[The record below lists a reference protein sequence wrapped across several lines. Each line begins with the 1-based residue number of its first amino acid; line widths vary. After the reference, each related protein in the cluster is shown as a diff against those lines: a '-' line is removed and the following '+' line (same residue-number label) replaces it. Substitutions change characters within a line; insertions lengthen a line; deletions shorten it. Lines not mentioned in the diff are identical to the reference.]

1 MRKFS
6 IIFLVVILTLMLV
19 SSFSMAMEKK
29 GETIILKAACDHQ
42 EGYSTVEGLR
52 LMAKLTDMWTNGRIK
67 IDVYPGAV
75 LGSEKES
82 IEQTQMGVIDINRV
96 SISPVISVYPKMA
109 VFALPY
115 IFASRPV
122 ISVYP
127 KMAVFALPYIFASR
141 EHMWKVLEGEIGQ
154 SMLKEIEPTG
164 FLGLAYMDSGARSFY
179 TVKKP
184 INSPADLKGMKI
196 RTQKSSPAD
205 LKGMKIRTQKSPVM
219 MDMVSAMGGKPVPMA
234 FEEVYS
240 SLQTGVIDGAE
251 NNPPSY
257 YETSHYE
264 VAKYYSLDGHAMVP
278 EIVLMSVKTWNA
290 LSDADKQI
298 IKMAAVAAQEL
309 QRKLWLKDEVSSMN
323 IVKEAGCK
331 VSTPEKGPFIEAV
344 KPVYEKYA
352 SKYLDLI
359 EQIQKLAK

>member
-1 MRKFS
+1 MRRLL
-6 IIFLVVILTLMLV
+6 IIFSVAILTVMLI

-29 GETIILKAACDHQ
+29 GDVIILKAACDHQ

-52 LMAKLTDMWTNGRIK
+52 LMSKLTEMWTNGRIK

-96 SISPVISVYPKMA
+96 SVS
-109 VFALPY
+109 
-115 IFASRPV
+115 PV

-154 SMLKEIEPTG
+154 TMLAELEKVG
-164 FLGLAYMDSGARSFY
+164 FIGIAYMDSGARSFY

-184 INSPADLKGMKI
+184 INSPADLKGMKV
-196 RTQKSSPAD
+196 RTQKSE
-205 LKGMKIRTQKSPVM
+205 VM
-219 MDMVSAMGGKPVPMA
+219 MDMVEAMGGKPIPMA

-240 SLQTGVIDGAE
+240 ALQTGVIDGAE
-251 NNPPSY
+251 NNAPSY

-264 VAKYYSLDGHAMVP
+264 VAKFYSLDGHAMVP
-278 EIVLMSVKTWNA
+278 EITLMSAKTWNA

-309 QRKLWLKDEVSSMN
+309 QRKLWLKDEATSMN

-331 VSTPEKGPFIEAV
+331 ISTPEKGPFMEAV

-352 SKYLDLI
+352 SEYLELI
-359 EQIQKLAK
+359 EQIQSLAK

>member
-1 MRKFS
+1 MKRLL
-6 IIFLVVILTLMLV
+6 IIFSVVILALALISSLTL
-19 SSFSMAMEKK
+19 AMEKK
-29 GETIILKAACDHQ
+29 GDVIILKAACDHQ
-42 EGYSTVEGLR
+42 EDYSTVQGLY
-52 LMAKLTDMWTNGRIK
+52 LMSKLTEMWTNGRIK

-96 SISPVISVYPKMA
+96 SISPVV
-109 VFALPY
+109 
-115 IFASRPV
+115 
-122 ISVYP
+122 SVYP

-141 EHMWKVLEGEIGQ
+141 EHMWKILEGEIGQ
-154 SMLKEIEPTG
+154 TMLKEIEPTG
-164 FLGLAYMDSGARSFY
+164 FIGLAYMDSGARSFY

-196 RTQKSSPAD
+196 RTQKS
-205 LKGMKIRTQKSPVM
+205 PVM
-219 MDMVSAMGGKPVPMA
+219 MDMVEAMGGKPVPMA

-240 SLQTGVIDGAE
+240 ALQTGVIDGAE

-290 LSDADKQI
+290 LSDEDKQI

-309 QRKLWLKDEVSSMN
+309 QRKLWLKDEVTSMN
-323 IVKEAGCK
+323 KVIEAGCK
-331 VSTPEKGPFIEAV
+331 ISTPEKGPFMEAV

>member
-6 IIFLVVILTLMLV
+6 IIFLVVILSLMLV

-29 GETIILKAACDHQ
+29 GDTIILKAACDHQ

-115 IFASRPV
+115 IFASR
-122 ISVYP
+122 
-127 KMAVFALPYIFASR
+127 

-184 INSPADLKGMKI
+184 IN
-196 RTQKSSPAD
+196 SPAD

>member
-1 MRKFS
+1 MKRLL
-6 IIFLVVILTLMLV
+6 IIFSVAILTVMLI

-29 GETIILKAACDHQ
+29 GDVIILKAACDHQ

-52 LMAKLTDMWTNGRIK
+52 LMSKLTEMWTNGRIK

-115 IFASRPV
+115 IFASR
-122 ISVYP
+122 
-127 KMAVFALPYIFASR
+127 

-154 SMLKEIEPTG
+154 TMLAELEKVG
-164 FLGLAYMDSGARSFY
+164 FIGIAYMDSGARSFY

-196 RTQKSSPAD
+196 RTQKS
-205 LKGMKIRTQKSPVM
+205 PVM
-219 MDMVSAMGGKPVPMA
+219 MDMVEAMGGKPIPMA

-240 SLQTGVIDGAE
+240 ALQTGVIDGAE
-251 NNPPSY
+251 NNAPSY

-264 VAKYYSLDGHAMVP
+264 VAKFYSLDGHAMVP
-278 EIVLMSVKTWNA
+278 EITLMSAKTWNA

-309 QRKLWLKDEVSSMN
+309 QRKLWLKDEVTSMN

-331 VSTPEKGPFIEAV
+331 ISTPEKGPFMEAV

-352 SKYLDLI
+352 SEYLELI
-359 EQIQKLAK
+359 EQIQSLAK

>member
-6 IIFLVVILTLMLV
+6 IIFLVVILTLMLI

-115 IFASRPV
+115 IFASR
-122 ISVYP
+122 
-127 KMAVFALPYIFASR
+127 

-154 SMLKEIEPTG
+154 NMLKEIEPTG

-184 INSPADLKGMKI
+184 INSPADLKGMKV
-196 RTQKSSPAD
+196 
-205 LKGMKIRTQKSPVM
+205 RTQKSPVM

-264 VAKYYSLDGHAMVP
+264 VARYYSLDGHAMVP

-323 IVKEAGCK
+323 IVKEAGCE

>member
-6 IIFLVVILTLMLV
+6 IIFLVVILTLMLI

-29 GETIILKAACDHQ
+29 GDTIILKAACDHQ
-42 EGYSTVEGLR
+42 EGYSTIEGLR

-115 IFASRPV
+115 IFASR
-122 ISVYP
+122 
-127 KMAVFALPYIFASR
+127 
-141 EHMWKVLEGEIGQ
+141 EHMWTVLEGEIGQ
-154 SMLKEIEPTG
+154 TMLAELKPTG
-164 FLGLAYMDSGARSFY
+164 FIGLAYMDSGARSFY

-184 INSPADLKGMKI
+184 INSPADLKGMKV
-196 RTQKSSPAD
+196 RTQKSE
-205 LKGMKIRTQKSPVM
+205 VM
-219 MDMVSAMGGKPVPMA
+219 MDMVTAMGGNPVPMA

-240 SLQTGVIDGAE
+240 ALQTGVIDAAE

-264 VAKYYSLDGHAMVP
+264 IAKYYSLDGHAMVP
-278 EIVLMSVKTWNA
+278 EIVLMSVKTWSA

-309 QRKLWLKDEVSSMN
+309 QRKLWLKDEISSMN

-331 VSTPEKGPFIEAV
+331 ISTPEKGPFIEAV

-352 SKYLDLI
+352 SEYLELI
-359 EQIQKLAK
+359 EKIQSLAK

>member
-1 MRKFS
+1 MKRLL
-6 IIFLVVILTLMLV
+6 IIFSVVILTLV
-19 SSFSMAMEKK
+19 VISSLTLAMEKK
-29 GETIILKAACDHQ
+29 GDVIILKAACDHQ
-42 EGYSTVEGLR
+42 EDYSTVQGLY
-52 LMAKLTDMWTNGRIK
+52 LMAKLTEKWTNGRIK

-75 LGSEKES
+75 LGSEKET

-96 SISPVISVYPKMA
+96 SVS
-109 VFALPY
+109 
-115 IFASRPV
+115 PV

-141 EHMWKVLEGEIGQ
+141 EHMWEVLEGEIGQ
-154 SMLKEIEPTG
+154 TMLAEIEKVG
-164 FLGLAYMDSGARSFY
+164 FIGLAYMDSGARSFY

-184 INSPADLKGMKI
+184 IN
-196 RTQKSSPAD
+196 SPAD

-240 SLQTGVIDGAE
+240 ALQTGVIDGAE

-264 VAKYYSLDGHAMVP
+264 VAKFYSLDGHAMVP
-278 EIVLMSVKTWNA
+278 EITLMSTKTWNA

-309 QRKLWLKDEVSSMN
+309 QRRLWLKDEVSSMN

-331 VSTPEKGPFIEAV
+331 VSTPEKGPFMEAV

-352 SKYLDLI
+352 SEYLELI
-359 EQIQKLAK
+359 EQIQSLAK

>member
-1 MRKFS
+1 MKKTL
-6 IIFLVVILTLMLV
+6 IIFLVTILTLMLV
-19 SSFSMAMEKK
+19 FSFSMAMEKK
-29 GETIILKAACDHQ
+29 GDVIILKAACDHQ
-42 EGYSTVEGLR
+42 EDYSTVQGLY
-52 LMAKLTDMWTNGRIK
+52 LMGKLTEKWTNGKIK

-75 LGSEKES
+75 LGSEKET

-96 SISPVISVYPKMA
+96 SISPVV
-109 VFALPY
+109 
-115 IFASRPV
+115 
-122 ISVYP
+122 SVYP

-141 EHMWKVLEGEIGQ
+141 EHMWNILEGEIGQ
-154 SMLKEIEPTG
+154 AMLKEIEPTG
-164 FLGLAYMDSGARSFY
+164 FIGLAYMDSGARSFY

-184 INSPADLKGMKI
+184 INSPV
-196 RTQKSSPAD
+196 D

-219 MDMVSAMGGKPVPMA
+219 MDMVEAMGGKPVPMA

-240 SLQTGVIDGAE
+240 ALQTGVIDGAE

-290 LSDADKQI
+290 LSDEDKQI

-309 QRKLWLKDEVSSMN
+309 QRKLWLKDEVTSMN
-323 IVKEAGCK
+323 KVIEAGCK
-331 VSTPEKGPFIEAV
+331 ISTPEKGPFMEAV

>member
-1 MRKFS
+1 MRKLS
-6 IIFLVVILTLMLV
+6 IIFLVVILSLMLV

-29 GETIILKAACDHQ
+29 GDTIILKAACDHQ

-115 IFASRPV
+115 IFASR
-122 ISVYP
+122 
-127 KMAVFALPYIFASR
+127 

-184 INSPADLKGMKI
+184 INSPADLKGMKV
-196 RTQKSSPAD
+196 
-205 LKGMKIRTQKSPVM
+205 RTQKSPVM

-264 VAKYYSLDGHAMVP
+264 VARYYSLDGHAMVP

-323 IVKEAGCK
+323 IVKEAGCE
-331 VSTPEKGPFIEAV
+331 VSTPEKGPFIDAV

>member
-29 GETIILKAACDHQ
+29 GDTIILKAACDHQ

-115 IFASRPV
+115 IFASR
-122 ISVYP
+122 
-127 KMAVFALPYIFASR
+127 

-154 SMLKEIEPTG
+154 NMLKEIEPTG

-184 INSPADLKGMKI
+184 INSPADLKGMKV
-196 RTQKSSPAD
+196 
-205 LKGMKIRTQKSPVM
+205 RTQKSPVM

-264 VAKYYSLDGHAMVP
+264 VARYYSLDGHAMVP

-323 IVKEAGCK
+323 IVKEAGCE
-331 VSTPEKGPFIEAV
+331 VSTPEKGPFIDAV

>member
-1 MRKFS
+1 MKRLL
-6 IIFLVVILTLMLV
+6 IIFSVVILALVVISSLTL
-19 SSFSMAMEKK
+19 AMEKK
-29 GETIILKAACDHQ
+29 GDVIILKAACDHQ
-42 EGYSTVEGLR
+42 EDYSTVQGLY
-52 LMAKLTDMWTNGRIK
+52 LMSKLTEMWTNGRIK

-96 SISPVISVYPKMA
+96 SISPVV
-109 VFALPY
+109 
-115 IFASRPV
+115 
-122 ISVYP
+122 SVYP

-141 EHMWKVLEGEIGQ
+141 EHMWKILEGEIGQ
-154 SMLKEIEPTG
+154 TMLKEIEPTG
-164 FLGLAYMDSGARSFY
+164 FIGLAYMDSGARSFY

-196 RTQKSSPAD
+196 RTQKS
-205 LKGMKIRTQKSPVM
+205 PVM
-219 MDMVSAMGGKPVPMA
+219 MDMVEAMGGKPVPMA

-240 SLQTGVIDGAE
+240 ALQTGVIDGAE

-290 LSDADKQI
+290 LSDEDKQI

-309 QRKLWLKDEVSSMN
+309 QRKLWLKDEVTSMN
-323 IVKEAGCK
+323 KVIEAGCK
-331 VSTPEKGPFIEAV
+331 ISTPEKGPFMEAV

>member
-115 IFASRPV
+115 IFASR
-122 ISVYP
+122 
-127 KMAVFALPYIFASR
+127 

-184 INSPADLKGMKI
+184 IN
-196 RTQKSSPAD
+196 SPAD

-323 IVKEAGCK
+323 IVKEAGCE
-331 VSTPEKGPFIEAV
+331 VSTPEKGPFIDAV

>member
-1 MRKFS
+1 MKRLL
-6 IIFLVVILTLMLV
+6 IIFSVVILTLV
-19 SSFSMAMEKK
+19 VISSSTLAMEKK
-29 GETIILKAACDHQ
+29 GDVIILKAACDHQ
-42 EGYSTVEGLR
+42 EDYSTVQGLY
-52 LMAKLTDMWTNGRIK
+52 LMGKLTEKWTNGRII

-75 LGSEKES
+75 LGSEKET

-96 SISPVISVYPKMA
+96 SVS
-109 VFALPY
+109 
-115 IFASRPV
+115 PV

-141 EHMWKVLEGEIGQ
+141 EHMWEVLEGEIGQ
-154 SMLKEIEPTG
+154 TMLSEIEPTG
-164 FLGLAYMDSGARSFY
+164 FIGLAYMDSGARSFY

-196 RTQKSSPAD
+196 RTQKS
-205 LKGMKIRTQKSPVM
+205 PVM
-219 MDMVSAMGGKPVPMA
+219 MDMVEAMGGKPVPMA

-240 SLQTGVIDGAE
+240 ALQTGVIDGAE

-264 VAKYYSLDGHAMVP
+264 VAKFYSLDGHAMVP
-278 EIVLMSVKTWNA
+278 EITLMSTKTWNA

-298 IKMAAVAAQEL
+298 IKMAAIAAQEL
-309 QRKLWLKDEVSSMN
+309 QRKLWLKDEVTSMN
-323 IVKEAGCK
+323 KVIEAGCK
-331 VSTPEKGPFIEAV
+331 ISTPEKGPFMEAV

-352 SKYLDLI
+352 SEYLELI
-359 EQIQKLAK
+359 ENIQSLVK

>member
-1 MRKFS
+1 MKKTL
-6 IIFLVVILTLMLV
+6 IIFLVTILTLMLV

-29 GETIILKAACDHQ
+29 GDVIILKAACDHQ
-42 EGYSTVEGLR
+42 EDYSTVQGLY
-52 LMAKLTDMWTNGRIK
+52 LMGKLTEKWTNGK
-67 IDVYPGAV
+67 T
-75 LGSEKES
+75 

-96 SISPVISVYPKMA
+96 SISPVV
-109 VFALPY
+109 
-115 IFASRPV
+115 
-122 ISVYP
+122 SVYP

-141 EHMWKVLEGEIGQ
+141 EHMWNILEGEIGQ
-154 SMLKEIEPTG
+154 AMLKEIEPTG
-164 FLGLAYMDSGARSFY
+164 FIGLAYMDSGARSFY

-184 INSPADLKGMKI
+184 INSPV
-196 RTQKSSPAD
+196 D

-219 MDMVSAMGGKPVPMA
+219 MDMVEAMGGKPVPMA

-240 SLQTGVIDGAE
+240 ALQTGVIDGAE

-290 LSDADKQI
+290 LSDEDKQI

-309 QRKLWLKDEVSSMN
+309 QRKLWLKDEVTSMN
-323 IVKEAGCK
+323 KVIEAGCK
-331 VSTPEKGPFIEAV
+331 ISTPEKGPFMEAV

>member
-109 VFALPY
+109 V
-115 IFASRPV
+115 
-122 ISVYP
+122 
-127 KMAVFALPYIFASR
+127 VFALPYIFASR

-184 INSPADLKGMKI
+184 IN
-196 RTQKSSPAD
+196 SPAD

-323 IVKEAGCK
+323 IVKEAQLNQFMRNMQ
-331 VSTPEKGPFIEAV
+331 VNT
-344 KPVYEKYA
+344 
-352 SKYLDLI
+352 LT
-359 EQIQKLAK
+359 